1 MAIRLLILVKERA
14 FADALS
20 TRLEAEQDVEIVAAL
35 HTRKPSPNLFTGSR
49 ANVLLIDADLP
60 DDAALNLCDEL
71 SKRGEAPSVILLS
84 QASDPRSIVRA
95 VGAGAVGWVRK
106 DESLS
111 HLIDV
116 IRGAS
121 RSETWLPPSETG
133 EVLRL
138 LLRGAESEHQDSAEA
153 LAGLTPRE
161 REVLACLAE
170 GTPRREVAG
179 HLHMSPNTV
188 RTHVQNIMNKLGV
201 HSAVEAVAVT
211 RPHLAGH
218 PATAHGSRRP
228 GRTGAPGPSLT
239 LVRRGSR

>member
-1 MAIRLLILVKERA
+1 MAVRLLILVKERA

-35 HTRKPSPNLFTGSR
+35 HTRQPSPNLFTGSR

-60 DDAALNLCDEL
+60 DDAALHLCEQL
-71 SKRGEAPSVILLS
+71 SQRGEAPSVILLS

-111 HLIDV
+111 RLIDV
-116 IRGAS
+116 IRGAA

-138 LLRGAESEHQDSAEA
+138 LLRGPDSEPEEGARA
-153 LAGLTPRE
+153 LAVLTPRE

-170 GTPRREVAG
+170 GTPRRELAG

-201 HSAVEAVAVT
+201 HSILEAVALT
-211 RPHLAGH
+211 RSHLAGH
-218 PATAHGSRRP
+218 PAP
-228 GRTGAPGPSLT
+228 APQWRNPRAAGPSLT
-239 LVRRGSR
+239 LVRRRSR

>member
-1 MAIRLLILVKERA
+1 MAVRLLILVKERA

-20 TRLEAEQDVEIVAAL
+20 TRLEAEQEVEIVAAL

-60 DDAALNLCDEL
+60 DDAALHLCEEL
-71 SKRGEAPSVILLS
+71 SQRGEAPSVILLS

-111 HLIDV
+111 RLIDV
-116 IRGAS
+116 IHGAA
-121 RSETWLPPSETG
+121 RSETWLPPDETG
-133 EVLRL
+133 DVLRL
-138 LLRGAESEHQDSAEA
+138 LLRGPDSEPEDSAKV
-153 LAGLTPRE
+153 LAVLTPRE

-170 GTPRREVAG
+170 GTARREVASQ
-179 HLHMSPNTV
+179 LRMSTNTV

-201 HSAVEAVAVT
+201 HSILEAVALT
-211 RPHLAGH
+211 RSQLAGQ
-218 PATAHGSRRP
+218 PATAAPSRH
-228 GRTGAPGPSLT
+228 TAATWPSLT

>member
-1 MAIRLLILVKERA
+1 MAVRLLILVKERA

-60 DDAALNLCDEL
+60 DDAALHLCEEL
-71 SKRGEAPSVILLS
+71 SQRGEAPSVILLS
-84 QASDPRSIVRA
+84 QTSDPRSIVRA

-111 HLIDV
+111 RLIDV
-116 IRGAS
+116 IHGAAK
-121 RSETWLPPSETG
+121 SETWLPPSETG

-138 LLRGAESEHQDSAEA
+138 LLRGPDAEPEETAQA
-153 LAGLTPRE
+153 LAVLTPRE

-170 GTPRREVAG
+170 GTARREVAG

-201 HSAVEAVAVT
+201 HSVLEAVALT
-211 RPHLAGH
+211 RSHLPGQSAGTPRSGH
-218 PATAHGSRRP
+218 PANS
-228 GRTGAPGPSLT
+228 GPPLT
-239 LVRRGSR
+239 LVRR

>member
-1 MAIRLLILVKERA
+1 MAVRLLILVKERA

-20 TRLEAEQDVEIVAAL
+20 TRLEAEHDVEIVAAL

-60 DDAALNLCDEL
+60 DDAALHLCEQL
-71 SKRGEAPSVILLS
+71 SQRGEAPSVILLS
-84 QASDPRSIVRA
+84 HASDPRSIVRA

-111 HLIDV
+111 RLIDV
-116 IRGAS
+116 IHGAA
-121 RSETWLPPSETG
+121 RSETWLPPGETG

-138 LLRGAESEHQDSAEA
+138 LLRGPDWEPEGDAQA
-153 LAGLTPRE
+153 LAVLTPRE
-161 REVLACLAE
+161 REVLTCLAE

-201 HSAVEAVAVT
+201 HSILEAVALA
-211 RPHLAGH
+211 RPHLAGR
-218 PATAHGSRRP
+218 PATAVKTQQRGD
-228 GRTGAPGPSLT
+228 TGPSLT
-239 LVRRGSR
+239 LVRRESP